1 MSKKAEFELPQLDV
15 VMFLTDDSVLTLTTS
30 GTSGGGYESED
41 DWIDPEDNIY

>member
-30 GTSGGGYESED
+30 GGGYESED